1 MTCARVLGVV
11 PSLLVLAAV
20 PAAGQ
25 SRASGR
31 TAVFFESYDFPKPD
45 SGPGLVFDR
54 VGELTI
60 PIGLTYDLGRLG
72 SLALSAGYARVTLRS
87 ADTARLA
94 NQEVSGPLDTEVRL
108 SLNVVPGK
116 AVVLLTGALPTG
128 TKSVEQQELSVLGAI
143 SSDVIGFAV
152 SSLGTGGN
160 LGAGFAG
167 ALPLGRWA
175 AGFGGSF
182 KQPLGYQPVLGE
194 SRQLKPGSEVR
205 LRGGLEGP
213 LGRRTY
219 LRLAGI
225 LARTAKDR
233 VAIGG
238 SDSVRN
244 GVGNRFITYLS
255 VNQGIGRLGITAYG
269 FDVLRGDPQIEQTA
283 QGAAILP
290 RGNVL
295 ALGGRVDVPLGAAT
309 TLTPN
314 AEWRV
319 SDAAPDA
326 KTKALERLGGSLR
339 LALDLRH
346 RLSPMVSLVLQGG
359 RTSGYVYQAG
369 NRVDLSGFRVAT
381 HLEITP

>member
-1 MTCARVLGVV
+1 
-11 PSLLVLAAV
+11 
-20 PAAGQ
+20 
-25 SRASGR
+25 
-31 TAVFFESYDFPKPD
+31 
-45 SGPGLVFDR
+45 
-54 VGELTI
+54 
-60 PIGLTYDLGRLG
+60 
-72 SLALSAGYARVTLRS
+72 
-87 ADTARLA
+87 
-94 NQEVSGPLDTEVRL
+94 LDTEVRL
-108 SLNVVPGK
+108 SLNLVPGK
-116 AVVLLTGALPTG
+116 AMVLLTGALPTG

-143 SSDVIGFAV
+143 SSDVIGFAT

-160 LGAGFAG
+160 VGAGFAG
-167 ALPLGRWA
+167 AVPLGRWA
-175 AGFGGSF
+175 AGFAGSF

-194 SRQLKPGSEVR
+194 SRQLKPGSEMR

-219 LRLAGI
+219 LRVAGI

-233 VAIGG
+233 VGIAG

-244 GVGNRFITYLS
+244 GVGNRLITYLS
-255 VNQGIGRLGITAYG
+255 INQGIGRLGLTLYG

-290 RGNVL
+290 RGNLL
-295 ALGGRVDVPLGAAT
+295 ALGGRLDFPLGAAT

-346 RLSPMVSLVLQGG
+346 RLSPAFSLVLQGG

>member
-1 MTCARVLGVV
+1 MTCARVVIV
-11 PSLLVLAAV
+11 PSLVLLAAS

-25 SRASGR
+25 TRASGR

-45 SGPGLVFDR
+45 SGPGLIFDQVR
-54 VGELTI
+54 ELTI
-60 PIGLTYDLGRLG
+60 PVGLTYDLGRLG
-72 SLALSAGYARVTLRS
+72 SLALSTGYARVTLRS

-108 SLNVVPGK
+108 SLNLVPGK
-116 AVVLLTGALPTG
+116 AMVLLTGALPTG

-143 SSDVIGFAV
+143 SSDVIGFAT

-160 LGAGFAG
+160 VGAGFAG
-167 ALPLGRWA
+167 AVPLGRWA
-175 AGFGGSF
+175 AGFAGSF

-194 SRQLKPGSEVR
+194 SRQLKPGSEMR

-219 LRLAGI
+219 LRVAGI

-233 VAIGG
+233 VGIAG

-244 GVGNRFITYLS
+244 GVGNRLITYLAI
-255 VNQGIGRLGITAYG
+255 NQGIGRLGLTLYG

-290 RGNVL
+290 RGNLL
-295 ALGGRVDVPLGAAT
+295 ALGGRLDVPLGVAT
-309 TLTPN
+309 TFTPN

-346 RLSPMVSLVLQGG
+346 RLSPAFSLVLQGG

>member
-1 MTCARVLGVV
+1 MTCARVVIV
-11 PSLLVLAAV
+11 PSLLLLAAS

-25 SRASGR
+25 GRASGR

-45 SGPGLVFDR
+45 SGPGLIFDQVR
-54 VGELTI
+54 ELTI
-60 PIGLTYDLGRLG
+60 PVGLTYDLGRLG
-72 SLALSAGYARVTLRS
+72 SLALSTGYARVTLRS

-108 SLNVVPGK
+108 SLNLVPGK
-116 AVVLLTGALPTG
+116 AMVLLTGALPTG

-143 SSDVIGFAV
+143 SSDVIGFAT

-160 LGAGFAG
+160 VGAGFAG
-167 ALPLGRWA
+167 AVPLGRWA
-175 AGFGGSF
+175 AGFAGSF

-194 SRQLKPGSEVR
+194 SRQLKPGSEMR

-219 LRLAGI
+219 LRVAGI

-233 VAIGG
+233 VGIAG

-244 GVGNRFITYLS
+244 GVGNRLITYLS
-255 VNQGIGRLGITAYG
+255 VNQGMGRLGLTLYG

-290 RGNVL
+290 RGNLL
-295 ALGGRVDVPLGAAT
+295 ALGGRLDVPLGVAT
-309 TLTPN
+309 TLSPN

-326 KTKALERLGGSLR
+326 RTKALERLGGSLR

-346 RLSPMVSLVLQGG
+346 RLSPVFSLVLQGG